1 MFWLIFWGLFVLW
14 LLGLGIVGW
23 WRTQRDRAA
32 LEATRIYPFA
42 VNHNDSLGLT
52 SESLID
58 EKGWYALNPA
68 VSVHVSF
75 TIRGISTEEV
85 LGANY
90 IVSESP
96 ATLALVFKDIV
107 SGWSK
112 IYTRHDDQRNAQN
125 ASEALERLLPWLL
138 GEYCPNF
145 QGRVKR
151 VWAYVRFQS
160 QK

>member
-1 MFWLIFWGLFVLW
+1 MRIPNHIAFTVDGNRRWAK
-14 LLGLGIVGW
+14 
-23 WRTQRDRAA
+23 QRGFPT
-32 LEATRIYPFA
+32 LEGHKKGFELMLN
-42 VNHNDSLGLT
+42 V
-52 SESLID
+52 ID
-58 EKGWYALNPA
+58 WCLE
-68 VSVHVSF
+68 
-75 TIRGISTEEV
+75 RGIKTITFYVFSTENWKRSTEEV